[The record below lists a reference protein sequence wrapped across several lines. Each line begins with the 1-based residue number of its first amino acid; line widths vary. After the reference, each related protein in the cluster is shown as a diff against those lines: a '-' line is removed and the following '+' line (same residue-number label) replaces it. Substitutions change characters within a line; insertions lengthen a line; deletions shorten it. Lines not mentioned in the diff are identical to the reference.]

1 MEELKKCAKI
11 IINGTKDMVKDIF
24 VKHNFK
30 KQLANILT
38 FSRLL
43 LAPIVLI
50 LMIVGLPLPAFIT
63 AIIAGA
69 TDFFDGKAAKK
80 YNSTSRYGQLLDQ
93 VVDKFFAGII
103 GIGIALYNPL
113 FWVNIIGE
121 VGIALTS
128 TIIQSRNKDLK
139 MKSTMLARIKQWPLF
154 VGLALGFI
162 SAINPILQ
170 HITNIMIGIAAAFQ
184 VGTIVDYSRIDIK
197 NRKHNNKIIEVEEIN
212 DEIDKKEEYQK
223 LKEQIL
229 KCKTF
234 DEIKELLVNF
244 DDKDLIIQ
252 DTISTIENK
261 TTEDKLK
268 LLYELKEYLTK
279 EELNNKNKEKV
290 KSI

>member
-11 IINGTKDMVKDIF
+11 VINGTKDMVKDIF
-24 VKHNFK
+24 VNHNFK
-30 KQLANILT
+30 EQLANILT

-63 AIIAGA
+63 AIIADA

-113 FWVNIIGE
+113 FLVNIVGE
-121 VGIALTS
+121 LSIAATGV
-128 TIIQSRNKDLK
+128 IIQSKNKDLK
-139 MKSTMLARIKQWPLF
+139 MKSTLLARIKQWPLF

-162 SAINPILQ
+162 SAVNPILQ

-184 VGTIVDYSRIDIK
+184 VGTIIDYSRRDIK
-197 NRKHNNKIIEVEEIN
+197 NRKHNIKISEIK

-252 DTISTIENK
+252 DTISTIENT

-268 LLYELKEYLTK
+268 LLYELREYLTK
-279 EELNNKNKEKV
+279 EELNNKSKEKV